1 MPPIL
6 TIFKLNSPYFDR
18 EFEYKHSKIISS
30 SNKNIQNG
38 KWNVINVSS
47 KKKSFVEEG
56 SQRQEIYVYILL
68 AKRMKRKSQTN
79 IPELVK
85 ATRSFTA
92 VDTSTVNAELEN
104 LLREKEDRVLYT
116 INAVLVN
123 HLVLRRKWRNMHI
136 ATEHKLQSQCSFL
149 HTSINSWKRRF
160 NKQNKDFLPLIFS
173 KRGRPNL
180 VRDDLLQR

>member
-56 SQRQEIYVYILL
+56 SWRQEIYVHILL
-68 AKRMKRKSQTN
+68 AKRKKRKSQVS

-85 ATRSFTA
+85 ATGSFTA
-92 VDTSTVNAELEN
+92 VDTSTLNAELESS
-104 LLREKEDRVLYT
+104 LREKEDRVLYT
-116 INAVLVN
+116 INTVLVN
-123 HLVLRRKWRNMHI
+123 HLVLRRKWKNMHIVHI
-136 ATEHKLQSQCSFL
+136 ATEHKL
-149 HTSINSWKRRF
+149 
-160 NKQNKDFLPLIFS
+160 
-173 KRGRPNL
+173 
-180 VRDDLLQR
+180 